1 MEKVFGKWDT
11 EEIEI
16 EDPGLKNY
24 INLNPETPLHKQ
36 GKQVKEPPV
45 RPSVHIVERLINTLM
60 RGGTGRKISGKVIRH
75 RGGTGKKSKMYKT
88 VKETFEKIE
97 EETGKNPIEIL
108 VKAIENAAP
117 REETTMIERGGIKR
131 HQAVDS
137 SPKRRVDFAIRNIGK
152 SVAINTYKSTKSTS
166 EVLKDEL
173 IKASNNDSDSFA
185 IAQKIN
191 VERVAQS
198 SK

>member
-16 EDPGLKNY
+16 KDPGLKKY
-24 INLNPETPLHKQ
+24 INIDPETPLHNQ
-36 GKQVKEPPV
+36 GRQVKEPRV
-45 RPSVHIVERLINTLM
+45 KASIHIVERLINTLM
-60 RGGTGRKISGKVIRH
+60 RGGTGGKISGKVIRH
-75 RGGTGKKSKMYKT
+75 RGGTGKKTKMYNE
-88 VKETFEKIE
+88 VKEAFEKIE
-97 EETGKNPIEIL
+97 EETEKNPVEIL
-108 VKAIENAAP
+108 VRAIEKSAP

-152 SVAINTYKSTKSTS
+152 SVAMNTYKSTKSVS

-173 IKASNNDSDSFA
+173 IKASREDSDSFA
-185 IAQKIN
+185 VKQKIN
-191 VERVAQS
+191 EERIAQS